1 LINAPSASTATA
13 DRLRSRTSSR
23 NPRAIESA
31 TSTSLWPLA
40 TAWNSTTGFNPKA
53 ATANAARPGL
63 TRSAADAIT
72 AIVARLA
79 NPASHRYAST

>member
-1 LINAPSASTATA
+1 
-13 DRLRSRTSSR
+13 
-23 NPRAIESA
+23 
-31 TSTSLWPLA
+31 LWPLA
-40 TAWNSTTGFNPKA
+40 TAWNSTTGFNPKT